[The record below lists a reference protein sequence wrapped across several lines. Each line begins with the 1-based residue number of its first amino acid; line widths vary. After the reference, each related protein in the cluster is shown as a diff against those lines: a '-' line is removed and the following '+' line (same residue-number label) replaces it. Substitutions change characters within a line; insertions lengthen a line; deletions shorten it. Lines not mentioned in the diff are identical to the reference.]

1 MRFLDNISI
10 GRKMTLIIVVV
21 SGTSLLLACL
31 LLFAYDVVA
40 IRRGMR
46 ADLVTLMDVVV
57 DNSTA
62 ALTFHDEKVARE
74 LLDTL
79 RAQSN
84 ITVGCIYDEKGEP
97 FATYVRDANARF
109 DPPAPGANEITFGKN
124 RLFAFRQI
132 KLNGELLGTVYLE
145 SDFSDLYGRLR
156 NYPPVILLVLLIAS
170 SASFLLAS
178 WLQGVISR
186 PILDL
191 VETTRQVSDERKY
204 SIRCPMT
211 TKDEIGQLIAG
222 FNEMLSQIEQR
233 DEELQ
238 RHRDNLEE
246 EVGRRTAELQA
257 INTQLTSAR
266 DAAEA
271 ASRAKGQ
278 FLANMSH
285 EIRTPLNGV
294 IGMTELVLDTEL
306 KTDQREHLS
315 LVKSSG
321 ESLLNVINDILD
333 FSKVESG
340 KLELERIEFNLYKS
354 LGEGMKALAFRAHQK
369 GLELV
374 YDISPEVPSQLIGDP
389 GRIRQILT
397 NLVGNAVKFTD
408 HGEIVVKVDLE
419 REENKNEALLHFKV
433 TDTGI
438 GIPEDK
444 QGLLF
449 QAFTQADASTT
460 RKYGGTGLGLA
471 ICARLVGLMNGKIW
485 VESKPNQG
493 SIFHFTARFTRTEQA
508 QDTPSV
514 NAETLK
520 GIPLLIVDD
529 NQTNRGI
536 LIGLATRWGI
546 KATAVADAEAGLAAI
561 RLAHEQGAPF
571 RIVLTDCHM
580 PGMDGFQFAE
590 KIPEFA
596 GAARPIILMLTS
608 AGQRGEA
615 ERCKKA
621 GIAGYL
627 LKPVMSSDL
636 QNAMLTLL
644 GRQQLKSRNADLFP
658 LVTRHSLR
666 ESVRK
671 LHILVAEDTPV
682 NQVLISRL
690 LEKLGH
696 SHMLA
701 KNGKE
706 AVALAT
712 SHKFD
717 LILMDV
723 QMPEMDGLEATS
735 AIRSFERESGVHTPI
750 FAVTAHAMKGD
761 NEICFRAGMD
771 GYVTKPVR
779 LGDLASAIESSTTM
793 TAQVGQHYGSTAA
806 AMQVPMEAGAK
817 AGG

>member
-1 MRFLDNISI
+1 MRFRRNISI
-10 GRKMTLIIVVV
+10 GRKMTLIIVGVCA
-21 SGTSLLLACL
+21 TTLLLACIML
-31 LLFAYDVVA
+31 VGYDVVA

-46 ADLVTLMDVVV
+46 SDLVTLMDVMV

-62 ALTFHDEKVARE
+62 ALTFHDEKVAKE

-79 RAQSN
+79 RAKSN
-84 ITVGCIYDEKGEP
+84 ITAACIYDERGER
-97 FATYVRDANARF
+97 FVMYVRDTNAKF
-109 DPPAPGANEITFGKN
+109 DPPPPGANGITFGKA

-145 SDFSDLYGRLR
+145 SDFSELYGRLR
-156 NYPPVILLVLLIAS
+156 NYPPVILLVLLITS
-170 SASFLLAS
+170 SASLLLAS
-178 WLQGVISR
+178 WLQRLISR

-191 VETTRQVSDERKY
+191 VETTRQVSDQKNY
-204 SIRCPMT
+204 SIRCPVT
-211 TKDEIGQLIAG
+211 TNDEIGHLIAG

-257 INTQLTSAR
+257 INKQLISAK
-266 DAAEA
+266 DAAES

-306 KTDQREHLS
+306 NTDQREYLS
-315 LVKSSG
+315 LAKSSG

-340 KLELERIEFNLYKS
+340 KLELEQIEFNLYKS
-354 LGEGMKALAFRAHQK
+354 IGEGMKALAFRAHQK

-374 YDISPEVPSQLIGDP
+374 YDVSPDVPSQLSGDP

-397 NLVGNAVKFTD
+397 NLVGNAIKFTER
-408 HGEIVVKVDLE
+408 GEIVVKVELE
-419 REENKNEALLHFKV
+419 GEGNNNQAVLHFKV
-433 TDTGI
+433 SDTGI
-438 GIPEDK
+438 GIPEAK

-471 ICARLVGLMNGKIW
+471 ICARLVSLMNGNIW
-485 VESKPNQG
+485 VESKPGQG
-493 SIFHFTARFTRTEQA
+493 STFHFTAKFTRSDQTEEVL
-508 QDTPSV
+508 SV
-514 NAETLK
+514 NAGALK
-520 GIPLLIVDD
+520 GLSLLVVDD
-529 NQTNRGI
+529 NETNRGI
-536 LIGLATRWGI
+536 LIGLAARWGI
-546 KATAVADAEAGLAAI
+546 KAKAVASAEAGLVAVRSAC
-561 RLAHEQGAPF
+561 EQGAPF

-590 KIPEFA
+590 KIPGVA
-596 GAARPIILMLTS
+596 GGTNPIILMLTS

-615 ERCKKA
+615 ARCKES

-636 QNAMLTLL
+636 RNAMLTLL
-644 GRQQLKSRNADLFP
+644 GRQQMNNRNPELFP

-666 ESVRK
+666 ESSRK
-671 LHILVAEDTPV
+671 LRILVAEDTPV

-706 AVALAT
+706 ALALAT

-723 QMPEMDGLEATS
+723 QMPEMDGLEATA
-735 AIRSFERESGVHTPI
+735 AIRSSEKESGSHTPI

-771 GYVTKPVR
+771 GYVTKPIR
-779 LGDLASAIESSTTM
+779 LGDLASAIESSTNM
-793 TAQVGQHYGSTAA
+793 AA
-806 AMQVPMEAGAK
+806 PVRPRGGEDVALEMEAAAK
-817 AGG
+817 AGL

>member
-1 MRFLDNISI
+1 MRFLHDISI
-10 GRKMTLIIVVV
+10 GRKMTLIIVGI
-21 SGTSLLLACL
+21 SGTTLLLACVML
-31 LLFAYDVVA
+31 VAYDVVA
-40 IRRGMR
+40 VRRGMR
-46 ADLVTLMDVVV
+46 ADLVTLMDVMV

-62 ALTFHDEKVARE
+62 ALTFHDDKVAKE

-84 ITVGCIYDEKGEP
+84 ITAACIYDEQGEP
-97 FATYVRDANARF
+97 FAIYERDTKVRF
-109 DPPAPGANEITFGKN
+109 SPPPPGVDGISFGKE

-132 KLNGELLGTVYLE
+132 KFNGELLGTVYLE
-145 SDFSDLYGRLR
+145 SDFSELYGRLH
-156 NYPPVILLVLLIAS
+156 NYPPIMILVLLVS
-170 SASFLLAS
+170 SAASLLLAS
-178 WLQGVISR
+178 WLQKLISR
-186 PILDL
+186 PIVDL
-191 VETTRQVSDERKY
+191 VQTTRQVSDQKNY
-204 SIRCPMT
+204 SIRCPVT
-211 TKDEIGQLIAG
+211 TKDEIGHLIAQ

-246 EVGRRTAELQA
+246 EVSRRTAELQA
-257 INTQLTSAR
+257 INKQLVGAKE
-266 DAAEA
+266 AAEA

-294 IGMTELVLDTEL
+294 IGMTELVLDTDL
-306 KTDQREHLS
+306 TTDQREYLS

-354 LGEGMKALAFRAHQK
+354 IGEGMKALALRTHQK

-374 YDISPEVPSQLIGDP
+374 YDISPDVPSHLIGDP

-408 HGEIVVKVDLE
+408 HGEIVVKVELE
-419 REENKNEALLHFKV
+419 REDSDGGLDLHFMV
-433 TDTGI
+433 SDTGI

-444 QGLLF
+444 HDLLF

-471 ICARLVGLMNGKIW
+471 ICARLVGLMNGRIW

-493 SIFHFTARFTRTEQA
+493 STFHFTARFTRARQSEE
-508 QDTPSV
+508 TPV
-514 NAETLK
+514 VDAEELK
-520 GIPLLIVDD
+520 GVPLLVLDD
-529 NQTNRGI
+529 NETNLGI
-536 LIGLATRWGI
+536 LLALATRWGM
-546 KATAVADAEAGLAAI
+546 KATAVHDAEAGLKAI
-561 RLAHEQGAPF
+561 ETARKAGVPF
-571 RIVLTDCHM
+571 RIILTDCHM

-590 KIPEFA
+590 KVSEFA
-596 GAARPIILMLTS
+596 GETDPIVLMLTS

-615 ERCKKA
+615 ARCKDA

-644 GRQQLKSRNADLFP
+644 GRRQLKTSSPEPFP

-666 ESVRK
+666 ESARK
-671 LHILVAEDTPV
+671 LRILVAEDTPV
-682 NQVLISRL
+682 NQLLIARL

-696 SHMLA
+696 THVLA

-712 SHKFD
+712 TQKFEM
-717 LILMDV
+717 ILMDV
-723 QMPEMDGLEATS
+723 QMPEMDGLEATA
-735 AIRSFERESGVHTPI
+735 AIRNVEKKLGRHTPI

-761 NEICFRAGMD
+761 HEICLRAGMD
-771 GYVTKPVR
+771 GYVTKPIR
-779 LGDLASAIESSTTM
+779 LGDLTNAIERSIEQS
-793 TAQVGQHYGSTAA
+793 ASCHGERQGLRAPVSAA
-806 AMQVPMEAGAK
+806 AK
-817 AGG
+817 ASG